1 MNTAVREAH
10 LRLMARLTVHTH
22 RCHGP
27 VLKQKGQRYSA
38 AEKDLLRAK
47 MLQLQNAGFNRFE
60 MCQELGTTG
69 KTIRRLLGPARVHR

>member
-1 MNTAVREAH
+1 VSPALDAH
-10 LRLMARLTVHTH
+10 LRLLARLTVHTH
-22 RCHGP
+22 RCLDP
-27 VLKQKGQRYSA
+27 VRKPKGQRYSA
-38 AEKDLLRAK
+38 AEKDRLRAK